1 MPRAELPNSTIGW
14 LVALGAGVVG
24 FLAGF
29 VFIALSAKLLGARA

>member
-1 MPRAELPNSTIGW
+1 MPRADLPSSPTGW

-29 VFIALSAKLLGARA
+29 VFISLMQRLLGG